1 VLERLTKLFDS
12 NEKEIRRLRQQVQA
26 INALEPEVS
35 KLSDAELQAKTAV
48 FRERLARG
56 ATLDEL
62 LPEAFA
68 VVRET
73 ARRVLGMRP
82 YDVQLMG
89 GIVLH
94 QGRIAEMKTGEGK
107 TLAATL
113 PVYLNALAGRG
124 VHVVTVNDYLA
135 RRDAEW
141 MGAIY
146 RFLGLSVGTI
156 VHDLDFAARRKA
168 YACDITY
175 GTNNEFGF
183 DYLRDNMVIRQDQM
197 VQRELYY
204 AIVDEV
210 DSILIDEARTPL
222 IISGPG
228 DESPEWYYR
237 FAQLVPRLK
246 RDEDYTVDE
255 KARTVALTEA
265 GTAKVEKELGIENLF
280 DDVHWELA
288 HYLQQALKA
297 YTLFK
302 RDRDYVVK
310 DGEVIIVD
318 EFTGRLMFGRR
329 YSDGLHQAIEAKEHV
344 KIQQESQTLASIT
357 FQNYFRMYKKLAGM
371 TGTAKTEEEEFMKIY
386 GMDVVVIPTNAP
398 MIRIDYPDVVYK
410 TEKAKFEAV
419 VEEIVAMHQT
429 GRPVLVGTV
438 SIEKSERL
446 SAMLK
451 RRGVPHQVL
460 NAKYHEKEAEIVA
473 QAGRLGAVTIAT
485 NMAGRGTDIMLGGN
499 PDFLARQEMRRQGY
513 APELIAQAAEKGP
526 VQDPEVAKAREVYQE
541 LYRRFKQETDAEH
554 DKVVALGGLHIIGTE
569 RHESRRIDNQL
580 RGRAGRQGDPGSSR
594 FYVSLE
600 DDLMRLFG
608 SERISALMER
618 LGWEDDQPIE
628 HPQVTRAL
636 ENAQKKIEARHFEI
650 RKQVLEY
657 DDVLNQQREI
667 IYDQR
672 RKVLTGQNLEPTI
685 RQFITDVVKR
695 LVDAYAPEK
704 VHPEEWDL
712 KALEERYVEIFNR
725 RVAVPAELLESED
738 RHEITERLTE
748 LAQEAYQKR
757 AQELGEPIIRELE
770 RLLLLRMVDS
780 KWMDHLRNMDD
791 LREGIGLR
799 ALGQQHPLIEY
810 RREGYAMFQ
819 QMVEAIQEDTISYL
833 FRVEPVAQPAPGRT
847 LGRRPAVLDQAR
859 AERRPLAVLAGAAAA
874 ANGSPGRHA
883 GPPASGP
890 GPVQQRRVEKVGR
903 NDPCPCGSGKKYKKC
918 HGAPGR
924 AAGS

>member
-1 VLERLTKLFDS
+1 MLERLTKLFDS
-12 NEKEIRRLRQQVQA
+12 NEKELRRLRPLVQA

-35 KLSDAELQAKTAV
+35 KLSDGELQAKTGE
-48 FRERLARG
+48 FRQRLDQG
-56 ATLDEL
+56 ATLDDL

-68 VVRET
+68 VVREA

-107 TLAATL
+107 TLVATL
-113 PVYLNALAGRG
+113 PVYLNALTGRG

-156 VHDLDFAARRKA
+156 VHGLDLAERRQA

-183 DYLRDNMVIRQDQM
+183 DYLRDNMVLHQEQM
-197 VQRELYY
+197 VQRGLVY

-228 DESPEWYYR
+228 EASPEWYYR

-265 GTAKVEKELGIENLF
+265 GVAKVEKELGIENLF
-280 DDVHWELA
+280 DDVNWELA
-288 HYLQQALKA
+288 HYLNQALKA
-297 YTLFK
+297 HTLFK

-329 YSDGLHQAIEAKEHV
+329 YSDGLHQAIEAKERV

-357 FQNYFRMYKKLAGM
+357 FQNYFRMYEKLAGM

-386 GMDVVVIPTNAP
+386 GMDVVVIPTNTP
-398 MIRIDYPDVVYK
+398 MIRKDYPDVVYK

-419 VEEIVAMHQT
+419 VEEIVEMHKL

-499 PDFLARQEMRRQGY
+499 PDFLTRQEMRRQGY
-513 APELIAQAAEKGP
+513 PPEVIAQAAEKGP
-526 VQDPEVAKAREVYQE
+526 VHDPEVAKARQVYQE
-541 LYRRFKQETDAEH
+541 IYQRMKEETDKEH
-554 DKVVALGGLHIIGTE
+554 DQVVALGGLHVIGTE

-594 FYVSLE
+594 FFVALE

-608 SERISALMER
+608 SERITALMER

-628 HPQVTRAL
+628 HAQVSRAL
-636 ENAQKKIEARHFEI
+636 ENAQKKVEARNFEI

-657 DDVLNQQREI
+657 DDVL
-667 IYDQR
+667 
-672 RKVLTGQNLEPTI
+672 EP
-685 RQFITDVVKR
+685 
-695 LVDAYAPEK
+695 AA
-704 VHPEEWDL
+704 
-712 KALEERYVEIFNR
+712 
-725 RVAVPAELLESED
+725 
-738 RHEITERLTE
+738 
-748 LAQEAYQKR
+748 
-757 AQELGEPIIRELE
+757 G
-770 RLLLLRMVDS
+770 
-780 KWMDHLRNMDD
+780 DHLRAAAEGPHRREPGAHHPPVHRGPGYPPGGQ
-791 LREGIGLR
+791 LRPGEGPPRGVGPEGPGGAVPGALQPAGAGARR
-799 ALGQQHPLIEY
+799 ALGERGPGGDHRAPH
-810 RREGYAMFQ
+810 RRGASRLP
-819 QMVEAIQEDTISYL
+819 EAGGAAGRAGDPGAGAPPPPPHGGPQVDRPPAEHGRPAGGHRPPGSG
-833 FRVEPVAQPAPGRT
+833 PAPPPDRV
-847 LGRRPAVLDQAR
+847 PARGLCHVSAD
-859 AERRPLAVLAGAAAA
+859 G
-874 ANGSPGRHA
+874 GGHPG
-883 GPPASGP
+883 GYGQL
-890 GPVQQRRVEKVGR
+890 PV
-903 NDPCPCGSGKKYKKC
+903 
-918 HGAPGR
+918 
-924 AAGS
+924 